1 MHFSYFVQQKLKLAS
16 ALIVIL
22 VLVLIN
28 NRWENKNISELG
40 DTFSSVYKDRLL
52 VENYIFKLA
61 TATQEKKYL
70 LTEYDEKSESDI
82 ETEISFINIK
92 IDSLLS
98 DYKNTYLTAAENTVF
113 KAFLENNKQLRT
125 REQNPQLKIPQLNS
139 LYDENINIL
148 KKHSTIQMNV
158 GEDLYNNS
166 RSIVTSNASLSY
178 LELGLLIILGLI
190 AQALIFNSK
199 SISGHLNKDQ
209 NNLPLN

>member
-16 ALIVIL
+16 ALIIIL
-22 VLVLIN
+22 VIVLIN
-28 NRWENKNISELG
+28 NRWENKNINELG
-40 DTFSSVYKDRLL
+40 ETFGSVYKDRLL

-70 LTEYDEKSESDI
+70 LTEYDEKEDLSFE
-82 ETEISFINIK
+82 EEILFINTK

-98 DYKNTYLTAAENTVF
+98 QYQKTYLTDAEKVVF
-113 KAFLENNKQLRT
+113 NDYLKNNQLLRNI
-125 REQNPQLKIPQLNS
+125 EQYPKMQNSQLNS
-139 LYDENINIL
+139 LYNENIKIL
-148 KKHSTIQMNV
+148 IELSKIQMKE
-158 GEDLYNNS
+158 GEALYNNS

-190 AQALIFNSK
+190 SQALIFNSK
-199 SISGHLNKDQ
+199 SIKGNLTKDE

>member
-1 MHFSYFVQQKLKLAS
+1 MHFSYFIQQKLKLAS

-28 NRWENKNISELG
+28 NRWENKNINELG
-40 DTFSSVYKDRLL
+40 ETFSSVYKDRLL

-70 LTEYDEKSESDI
+70 LTDFGQKQGIDIDDE
-82 ETEISFINIK
+82 FALINK
-92 IDSLLS
+92 QVDSLLS
-98 DYKNTYLTAAENTVF
+98 DYQMTYLTVAEKTVF
-113 KAFLENNKQLRT
+113 KDYLDNYEKLRVV
-125 REQNPQLKIPQLNS
+125 EQNPKIGVYKLNN
-139 LYDENINIL
+139 LYNENIELLNKL
-148 KKHSTIQMNV
+148 STIQMKV

-190 AQALIFNSK
+190 TQALIFTSK
-199 SISGHLNKDQ
+199 SMKGNLTKDE

>member
-70 LTEYDEKSESDI
+70 LY
-82 ETEISFINIK
+82 
-92 IDSLLS
+92 
-98 DYKNTYLTAAENTVF
+98 
-113 KAFLENNKQLRT
+113 QLGGK
-125 REQNPQLKIPQLNS
+125 E
-139 LYDENINIL
+139 
-148 KKHSTIQMNV
+148 
-158 GEDLYNNS
+158 
-166 RSIVTSNASLSY
+166 
-178 LELGLLIILGLI
+178 
-190 AQALIFNSK
+190 F
-199 SISGHLNKDQ
+199 
-209 NNLPLN
+209 

>member
-16 ALIVIL
+16 ALIIIL

-28 NRWENKNISELG
+28 NRWENKNINELG
-40 DTFSSVYKDRLL
+40 ETFSSVYKDRLL

-61 TATQEKKYL
+61 VATQEKKYL
-70 LTEYDEKSESDI
+70 LTQYGKNQDLDI
-82 ETEISFINIK
+82 RNEVSFLNTQ

-98 DYKNTYLTAAENTVF
+98 DYQNTYLTAAENEVF
-113 KAFLENNKQLRT
+113 NKYLENNQQLRSI
-125 REQNPQLKIPQLNS
+125 EHSPKIAVSQLNN
-139 LYDENINIL
+139 LYDQNIEIL
-148 KKHSTIQMNV
+148 NTLSKIQMKV

-190 AQALIFNSK
+190 SQALIFNSK
-199 SISGHLNKDQ
+199 SINGALRKDQ
-209 NNLPLN
+209 NDLPLN